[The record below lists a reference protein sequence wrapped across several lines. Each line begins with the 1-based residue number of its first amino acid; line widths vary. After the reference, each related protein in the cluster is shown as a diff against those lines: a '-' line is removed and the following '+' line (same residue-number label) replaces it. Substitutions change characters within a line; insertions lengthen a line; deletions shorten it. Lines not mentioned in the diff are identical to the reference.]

1 MKYIT
6 LRTELANFNRKHF
19 FTPKDKNEYVKKML
33 ERVWE
38 EAIEWGFHELL
49 ERDKLEAQ
57 KELTEKS

>member
-19 FTPKDKNEYVKKML
+19 FTPKDKNEYIRKML

-38 EAIEWGFHELL
+38 EAQ
-49 ERDKLEAQ
+49 R
-57 KELTEKS
+57 ELTEKA

>member
-38 EAIEWGFHELL
+38 EAQ
-49 ERDKLEAQ
+49 R
-57 KELTEKS
+57 ELTEKT